1 MTAPTLAAGTGPLG
15 LTTELVVSSD
25 GCARM
30 SPTPELDVQPA
41 KAMQAKRIAG
51 TPEKRIDT
59 RTQTNTSTAREN
71 AIEPH

>member
-1 MTAPTLAAGTGPLG
+1 
-15 LTTELVVSSD
+15 
-25 GCARM
+25 M

-51 TPEKRIDT
+51 TPEKRINT
-59 RTQTNTSTAREN
+59 RTQANTSIGKKN